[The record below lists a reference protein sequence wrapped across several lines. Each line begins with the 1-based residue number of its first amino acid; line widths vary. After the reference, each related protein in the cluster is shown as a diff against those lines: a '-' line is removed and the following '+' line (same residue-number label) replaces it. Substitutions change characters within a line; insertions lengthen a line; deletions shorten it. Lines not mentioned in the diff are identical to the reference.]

1 MKQKY
6 TLFVLLSLIVFGCT
20 NQEWEYVDAGQ
31 VQVKANFIKSR
42 VSFNE
47 SGDKTYAYWETGD
60 AITLSTPTQGNLNY
74 TATVSEGDATVA
86 TFSSEAGSLKDIDG
100 ETVYACYPAATIT
113 DGVVALPATDTW
125 TDAKPLPFAYA
136 VSSIAESKVD
146 LAFEHVFAFLKLT
159 LPASALENATST
171 DGDKSVHRIL
181 VKSASED
188 LGILSGT
195 FNFEDKS
202 VNVTGSSKE
211 VVLAL
216 RTAFNPS
223 EETGRSVYIPILPQ
237 SGDVTMTI
245 SLKHAYDGGE
255 DVLLEL
261 EKQTPADGFVA
272 GHVYTLT
279 LGGSDEANE
288 PGIYNLEDLIA
299 FRDARNAG
307 GDVSLWKNDEGV
319 INLYADI
326 DMSSVVEWIP
336 ISSIE
341 EGEVFNG
348 NSFVISGMN
357 ISKTISGEDSQIAVT
372 GIFDKC
378 YGKIAN
384 LHLGEG
390 NVNIALT
397 EKMSLAV
404 GSICNVLYGEINTC
418 SNKVN
423 IKITNG
429 TSDNHDDLEIVGGL
443 VGLGYDCKILNS
455 SNYGNV
461 SYTTSA
467 SSSSVNVGGIVGGL
481 GDYWTVDN
489 STIENCQNH
498 GLIEGGYAGG
508 IANMHDPQDGYV
520 GGVTIIN
527 CLNKGEIKGFSVAGG
542 IMGEAVGTIKNCIN
556 DGNVT
561 SDYTGGFTGF
571 AGGICGWL
579 YAQHTITTI
588 YECTNNGNI
597 VGSNR
602 ENAIWTGGIVGLRYR
617 FARLDYGRNVSTG
630 LVNGEASNE
639 ENAVGSGDEWETDY
653 FVILE

>member
-20 NQEWEYVDAGQ
+20 NQEMESVDAGQ
-31 VQVKANFIKSR
+31 VQVKADFVKSR

-60 AITLSTPTQGNLNY
+60 AITLSTSTQGNLNY

-86 TFSSEAGSLKDIDG
+86 TFASEAGSLKDIDG
-100 ETVYACYPAATIT
+100 EAVYACYPAATIT

-136 VSSIAESKVD
+136 VSSIADSKVD

-171 DGDKSVHRIL
+171 DGDKSIHRIL
-181 VKSASED
+181 VKSASEA
-188 LGILSGT
+188 LGIVSGR
-195 FNFEDKS
+195 FNFEDKT
-202 VNVTGSSKE
+202 VNVTESSKE
-211 VVLAL
+211 VVLTL
-216 RTAFNPS
+216 GTAFNPS

-237 SGDVTMTI
+237 SGDVAMTI
-245 SLKHAYDGGE
+245 SLNHAYDGGE

-261 EKQTPADGFVA
+261 EKQTPASGFVA

-279 LGGSDEANE
+279 LGGSDETNE

-307 GDVSLWKNDEGV
+307 GDVSLWKNDEGI

-326 DMSSVVEWIP
+326 DMSSVAEWTP
-336 ISSIE
+336 ISSLE

-348 NSFVISGMN
+348 NSFTISGMN
-357 ISKTISGEDSQIAVT
+357 ITKAEDSYI
-372 GIFDKC
+372 GFFSEC
-378 YGKIAN
+378 YGKIDDF
-384 LHLGEG
+384 HLGEG
-390 NVNIALT
+390 NIELSDDLEVMAN
-397 EKMSLAV
+397 V
-404 GSICNVLYGEINTC
+404 GSICGYLHGEI
-418 SNKVN
+418 
-423 IKITNG
+423 
-429 TSDNHDDLEIVGGL
+429 
-443 VGLGYDCKILNS
+443 
-455 SNYGNV
+455 
-461 SYTTSA
+461 
-467 SSSSVNVGGIVGGL
+467 SSSSSLISIKANKGKNIGGIVGVFGSGKIMGSVNE
-481 GDYWTVDN
+481 GDIISMDGCAGGIVGTFSDYENGIPDGI
-489 STIENCQNH
+489 IENCQNS
-498 GLIEGGYAGG
+498 GTIEGYIAGG
-508 IANMHDPQDGYV
+508 IANYSFYDDFAIEPS
-520 GGVTIIN
+520 IID
-527 CLNKGEIKGFSVAGG
+527 CVNKGEIKAYLAAGG
-542 IMGEAVGTIKNCIN
+542 IMGHAIGTIKNCIN

-561 SDYTGGFTGF
+561 GDTSGINGGVYGI

-579 YAQHTITTI
+579 YTQHSITTV

-602 ENAIWTGGIVGLRYR
+602 ENAIWTGGIVGERYG

-630 LVNGEASNE
+630 LVNGEASNK
-639 ENAVGSGDEWETDY
+639 ENAVGTGDEYETDY